1 MSATSTITQSLQTLK
16 SNILLHVHHRAL
28 LQNVGQPTLQE
39 EQLFFILL
47 PFLNG
52 ATMTGDHK
60 VSASTVGIVHASLLE
75 HEKVMEVNATS
86 KQQQLIVLT
95 GDYYSGRYYQLLAQT
110 GNIRLIQKLSKGI
123 VNRCE
128 HQIRVYES
136 EKRSITQWIDSITV
150 IESELIT
157 QYYDVYGFTNFTE
170 LMQKTLTFIR
180 LKHEFELIKNGQQ
193 GLLYK
198 AFTLADYPTNV
209 QVTMDSL
216 QEQLSARKLQLQ
228 ELVKQSD
235 LQDDLKLSIE
245 QYITF

>member
-1 MSATSTITQSLQTLK
+1 MSATSSITQALQTLQ
-16 SNILLHVHHRAL
+16 SNIFQHVHHSAL

-52 ATMTGDHK
+52 ETMTDDHK

-75 HEKVMEVNATS
+75 HEKVMEVDATS

-110 GNIRLIQKLSKGI
+110 GNILLIQKLSKGI
-123 VNRCE
+123 VHRCE

-136 EKRSITQWIDSITV
+136 EKRSLMQWIDSISV

-170 LMQKTLTFIR
+170 LMQNTLTFIR
-180 LKHEFELIKNGQQ
+180 LKHEVEFIQNGQQ

-198 AFTLADYPTNV
+198 AFALADDPINV
-209 QVTMDSL
+209 QIIIDSL
-216 QEQLSARKLQLQ
+216 QEQLFVRKQLVQ
-228 ELVKQSD
+228 QLVKQSD
-235 LQDDLKLSIE
+235 LQDELKRSIE